1 MDGPGDY
8 QTKLNESE
16 RERQIAYDIT
26 HMWNLILKMVQMNL
40 FTKQKQVYRYQKQMY
55 GYQRG
60 NVVGEE

>member
-8 QTKLNESE
+8 QTKWNESE
-16 RERQIAYDIT
+16 RERQIAYDII

-40 FTKQKQVYRYQKQMY
+40 FTKQNQVYRYQKQMY

-60 NVVGEE
+60 NVVGAE